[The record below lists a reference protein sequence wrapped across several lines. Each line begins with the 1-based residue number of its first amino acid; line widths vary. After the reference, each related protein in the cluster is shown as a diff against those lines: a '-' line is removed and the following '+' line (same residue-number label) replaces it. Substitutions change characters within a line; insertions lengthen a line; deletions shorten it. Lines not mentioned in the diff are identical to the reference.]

1 MAISFLL
8 AEENLKKKLEKASEF
23 LCLFYGVIC
32 RVKCTRLV
40 SGDGVG
46 FMVWSFGI
54 LIFTF
59 GSKVFVKNYWFHF
72 SCI

>member
-1 MAISFLL
+1 MTFSFLL
-8 AEENLKKKLEKASEF
+8 AEENLKKKMEKASEF
-23 LCLFYGVIC
+23 LFLFYGVIC

-46 FMVWSFGI
+46 FMVWRFGI

-59 GSKVFVKNYWFHF
+59 RSKVFFKN
-72 SCI
+72 